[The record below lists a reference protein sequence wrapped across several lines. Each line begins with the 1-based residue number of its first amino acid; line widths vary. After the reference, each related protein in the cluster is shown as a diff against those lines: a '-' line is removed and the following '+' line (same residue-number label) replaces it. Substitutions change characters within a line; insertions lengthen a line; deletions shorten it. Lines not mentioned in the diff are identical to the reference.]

1 MEIDLYQL
9 YFSFLRLI
17 LSLWWIWLPILTFII
32 FRNVWLAWRQLLY
45 RSKFTLTV
53 LEIRI
58 PREIKR
64 GPKAMEHIFSTVWT
78 LRNAPGNFR
87 EKWLDGE
94 VTQWFSFEIVSF
106 GGDIHFYLWC
116 PTRHANVIKANFYN
130 QYPDVEIEEI
140 EDYTGKI
147 PKTTNELYKKGYNL
161 WGAELSLGRPDPYPI
176 RTYIEF
182 ESIEENENIDPIGG
196 LLEVLNKIEPEE
208 IVMVQILARP
218 QDSRVFDAKLKKEIQ
233 VLKEKTKGVARG
245 PMGEEYEIFSRTP
258 GETEMFKRIEEKAFK
273 PPFDAM
279 VRYVYLS
286 PKSIYNVNFA
296 KRGVRGSFRQY
307 DAPNMNFFIAN
318 PKTWTQAWIWDRPHL
333 FPKRILEGRKQ
344 RMLKNYINRYM
355 PQESGAAKLVEFH
368 IWSSS
373 FTQKFS
379 IMNTEELATIFHM
392 PTEAV
397 TTQPLMKR
405 VESRRMG
412 PPAGLPIF
420 QEKQGLPSIMG
431 E

>member
-45 RSKFTLTV
+45 RSKFTLT
-53 LEIRI
+53 
-58 PREIKR
+58 
-64 GPKAMEHIFSTVWT
+64 F
-78 LRNAPGNFR
+78 
-87 EKWLDGE
+87 
-94 VTQWFSFEIVSF
+94 FEIVSF

-245 PMGEEYEIFSRTP
+245 PMGEEYDIFSRTP

-333 FPKRILEGRKQ
+333 FQKRILEGRKQ

-379 IMNTEELATIFHM
+379 IMNTE
-392 PTEAV
+392 AV

>member
-17 LSLWWIWLPILTFII
+17 LSLWWIWLPVLTFII

-279 VRYVYLS
+279 
-286 PKSIYNVNFA
+286 
-296 KRGVRGSFRQY
+296 
-307 DAPNMNFFIAN
+307 
-318 PKTWTQAWIWDRPHL
+318 
-333 FPKRILEGRKQ
+333 
-344 RMLKNYINRYM
+344 NRYM

-368 IWSSS
+368 ILSSS